1 MSSIL
6 VVGGGHNGLTAAFYL
21 AKAGHHVTVLERRAT
36 VGGCVG
42 VDEFALGFRAP
53 LSNALGPLRKAVVR
67 DMGLATR
74 VQFLHP
80 DPRLVA
86 LEPGGRALHF
96 ANDIARTADAIR
108 PFSERDAE
116 RYAAFSGALSRVGT
130 FLGGLFEMTPP
141 SIDAPA
147 AGEMWEMVKVGR
159 RFRAL
164 GRADGFRLLR
174 WGPMAAADLVAEWF
188 ENDLLQA
195 AIATRGVFGTAMGPW
210 SAGSGAALMLH
221 AALDPAP
228 GGTSV
233 TAKGGLGALAGAMAE
248 AVKTAGA
255 QIRTNAPV
263 ARITVADGRATG
275 VVLEDGTELNADAV
289 VSNADPKRTFLHLV
303 DPVDLEPG
311 FLTKVRNYRARGTVA
326 KVHLALN
333 ALPSF
338 RGVAGPSDLHGR
350 IVIAPGIDYLERA
363 YDASKYGELPQEPY
377 LEITIPT
384 LSDSSLAP
392 AGKHLMSVH
401 VQFVPYTLSGG
412 KSWNDARQALTTT
425 VLGILEQYAAGV
437 GAMVEAA
444 QVLAPVDLEHHYGLS
459 GGHIY
464 HGEHALDQLF
474 TMRPVLGW
482 ARHRTPID
490 RLFLCGAGTHPG
502 GGITAA
508 PGQNAAREIA
518 AALARK

>member
-1 MSSIL
+1 VSSIL

-36 VGGCVG
+36 AGGCVG
-42 VDEFALGFRAP
+42 FDEFALGFRAP
-53 LSNALGPLRKAVVR
+53 LANALGPLRKAVVR

-86 LEPGGRALHF
+86 LDAEGRALLF
-96 ANDIARTADAIR
+96 SNDVARTAEAIR
-108 PFSERDAE
+108 PFSARDAE
-116 RYAAFSGALSRVGT
+116 RYGGFCTALSH
-130 FLGGLFEMTPP
+130 LGGFLAALFEMTPP

-147 AGEMWEMVKVGR
+147 AGEMWEMVKVGK

-164 GRADGFRLLR
+164 GRTDGFRLLR

-188 ENDLLQA
+188 ETDLLQA
-195 AIATRGVFGTAMGPW
+195 AVATRGVFGTAMGPW
-210 SAGSGAALMLH
+210 SAGSGAVLLLH

-228 GGTSV
+228 GGSSV

-248 AVKTAGA
+248 AARTAGA
-255 QIRTNAPV
+255 QIRTNAAV
-263 ARITVADGRATG
+263 ARITVNDGRATG
-275 VVLEDGTELNADAV
+275 VVLEDGTELSADAV
-289 VSNADPKRTFLHLV
+289 VSNADPKRTFLQLI
-303 DPVDLEPG
+303 DPVDLDPD

-338 RGVAGPSDLHGR
+338 RGVAGPPDLHGR
-350 IVIAPGIDYLERA
+350 ILIAPGIDYLERA
-363 YDASKYGELPQEPY
+363 FDASKYGELPQEPY

-384 LSDSSLAP
+384 LTDSSLAP

-401 VQFVPYTLSGG
+401 VQFVPYTLAGG
-412 KSWNDARQALTTT
+412 GSWNDARQALTST
-425 VLGILEQYAAGV
+425 VLGILERYAPGL
-437 GAMVEAA
+437 GALVEAA
-444 QVLAPVDLEHHYGLS
+444 QVLAPVDLEQHYGLT

-464 HGEHALDQLF
+464 HGEHALDQVF

-482 ARHRTPID
+482 ARYRTPIE

-518 AALARK
+518 AALSRK